1 VVRRLGLARRLVGQ
15 ARLGRAGPCM
25 AVTAVLGGV
34 LGVMVVAGAAASAA
48 NPTQLAARLAARD
61 PGARTGAE
69 TIINTSARGR
79 SVGVPDRPNFIIG
92 LGSKETIVGR
102 HAGDQLGAIGDH
114 ATIYDGKGNA
124 FIHGGRGARLV
135 ARAGHDMLVD
145 TQANAIV
152 LLRSRGNEVIVS
164 GHHDR
169 VLCSAGSRDETI
181 YVGKSDS
188 VGPACRAGH
197 ARVLPISRLRAE
209 PGAARAAATV
219 VTGTGSNADPYV
231 TSCKP
236 PTPGSVLG
244 SVCTLEFPARSLS
257 GLWANEYVP
266 SYRCPA
272 DYRYLQRTATYRQFG
287 NTTPLGVEIR
297 GLGPIAVSITG
308 IFAPAGNSQLIGQ
321 IQTGYPNSSATNW
334 TFGTNSYE
342 VVLHCASN
350 AAYGYTSGHEGA
362 LG

>member
-1 VVRRLGLARRLVGQ
+1 
-15 ARLGRAGPCM
+15 
-25 AVTAVLGGV
+25 
-34 LGVMVVAGAAASAA
+34 MVVAGAAASAA

-61 PGARTGAE
+61 PAARIGAE
-69 TIINTSARGR
+69 MIINTSVQGR
-79 SVGVPDRPNFIIG
+79 SVGVPHRPNFIIG

-114 ATIYDGKGNA
+114 TTIYDGKGNA

-145 TQANAIV
+145 TQANATV

-164 GHHDR
+164 GRHDR
-169 VLCSAGSRDETI
+169 VLCSPGSRDDTI

-188 VGPACRAGH
+188 VGRTCRADH
-197 ARVLPISRLRAE
+197 ARVLSISRLRAE
-209 PGAARAAATV
+209 PRAARAAASV
-219 VTGTGSNADPYV
+219 VTGNGSNADPYV
-231 TSCKP
+231 TSCSPPKP
-236 PTPGSVLG
+236 GFVLG
-244 SVCTLEFPARSLS
+244 RSCSVEFPQRSLS

-266 SYRCPA
+266 SYKCPA
-272 DYRYLQRTATYRQFG
+272 DYQYLVRTADFRRFG

-297 GLGPIAVSITG
+297 GLGPIAVNITG
-308 IFAPAGNSQLIGQ
+308 IFSPPGNTQLIGG
-321 IQTGYPNSSATNW
+321 IKTDYPNSSVTNW
-334 TFGTNSYE
+334 TFGTNSYQ
-342 VVLHCASN
+342 VVLHCANS